1 MKRVTPMKL
10 KPIQLDF
17 QELKQE
23 YLQHCQSKGLA
34 PSTVGGYNRNIN
46 YFLDWLG
53 NQTLDNKCIQQYT
66 KHLQQTTNRNAISLN
81 TLLRSVKIWLDW
93 CYNEDYISTPIK
105 VQYLKTSQQP
115 KEIYSDD
122 DIKRLLKNPKINSCS
137 YSELRCWCQCT
148 LFLTTGIRRSSLLN
162 IRLEDI
168 NWHNNTIKLIHTKNK
183 QIQYVSIPDETAK
196 AIKLWMK
203 YRVNNSEYLFTTI
216 RGTQLNENSI
226 TRDIATYNR
235 SRGVSVT
242 SVHAFRHTFATKLVQ
257 RGVDVF
263 TVCKLLG
270 HKDIQTTQI
279 YLKGLDVEQ
288 FVIKN
293 RFNVLEDI
301 F

>member
-1 MKRVTPMKL
+1 MKL
-10 KPIQLDF
+10 KQVQYDLE
-17 QELKQE
+17 ELKQE
-23 YLQHCQSKGLA
+23 YLQYCTNKGLSQ
-34 PSTVGGYNRNIN
+34 STINGYNRNID
-46 YFLDWLG
+46 YYIKFLNG
-53 NQTLDNKCIQQYT
+53 EEISNNSITKYIQYL
-66 KHLQQTTNRNAISLN
+66 KKETNRNNISIN

-93 CYNEDYISTPIK
+93 CYNEDYIDTPIK

-122 DIKRLLKNPKINSCS
+122 DIKRLLKNPKISSCS

-235 SRGVSVT
+235 SRGVSTT

-288 FVIKN
+288 FVMKN

-301 F
+301 FS